1 MEQLI
6 EFAGNHLFLVGA
18 FVVVLTLVIK
28 AEYEHQSGRA
38 NQIDPTAA
46 IRLMNNDDAVV
57 LDVREAADFNNGHI
71 KNAKNIPLSSL
82 KSQLDSLVKDKNKP
96 VLAYCR
102 SGNVS
107 GKASRILKSS
117 GFSNV
122 HNLAG
127 GILSW
132 QEANLP
138 QPKNNYKH

>member
-28 AEYEHQSGRA
+28 AEYEHQLGRA

-71 KNAKNIPLSSL
+71 NNAKNIPLSSL

-138 QPKNNYKH
+138 LTKK

>member
-1 MEQLI
+1 MEQII
-6 EFAGNHLFLVGA
+6 EFAGNHLLLVGG

-28 AEYEHQSGRA
+28 AEYEHQSGRT
-38 NQIDPTAA
+38 NQLDPTAA

-82 KSQLDSLVKDKNKP
+82 KSQLDSLVKDKNTP

-102 SGNVS
+102 SGNIS

-122 HNLAG
+122 HNIAG

-138 QPKNNYKH
+138 LTKK

>member
-18 FVVVLTLVIK
+18 FVVVLALVIK
-28 AEYEHQSGRA
+28 AEFEHQSGRA
-38 NQIDPTAA
+38 NQMDPTAA

-57 LDVREAADFNNGHI
+57 LDVREATDFNNGHI
-71 KNAKNIPLSSL
+71 KNAKNIPLTSL
-82 KSQLDSLVKDKNKP
+82 KSQLDGLMKDKNKP

-102 SGNVS
+102 SGNIS
-107 GKASRILKSS
+107 GKACRILKSS
-117 GFSNV
+117 GFNNV

-127 GILSW
+127 GILNW

-138 QPKNNYKH
+138 LTKK

>member
-138 QPKNNYKH
+138 LTKK